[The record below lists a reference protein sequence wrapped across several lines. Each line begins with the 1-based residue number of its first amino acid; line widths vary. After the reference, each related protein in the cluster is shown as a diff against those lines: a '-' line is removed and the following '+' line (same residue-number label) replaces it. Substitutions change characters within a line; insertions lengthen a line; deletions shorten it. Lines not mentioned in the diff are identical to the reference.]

1 MKVPILEM
9 TLTKTRKYTLVPFG
23 RFSIKWKCSKA
34 LAQKAHI
41 LPYDETRFQYDSGMP
56 YTPEQEKEFVKFM
69 IKNKTDVLI
78 DSRGDFYT
86 RMGDNWCEI
95 SHPKLYRYKEFMHA
109 QGLEDCK
116 ETWEAYAK

>member
-1 MKVPILEM
+1 MEAILNL
-9 TLTKTRKYTLVPFG
+9 TLVKTRKYILKPFG
-23 RFSIKWKCSKA
+23 RFTIKWRCSKA
-34 LAQKAHI
+34 LAEKAHI

-69 IKNKTDVLI
+69 IKHKSDVLT
-78 DSRGDFYT
+78 DGREFYT

-95 SHPKLYRYKEFMHA
+95 THPKLYRYKQYLLT

-116 ETWEAYAK
+116 ETWEQYAKI